1 MANELIAPV
10 KVLVVD
16 DSALVRKVLEEGLRA
31 DPRITVVGTAPD
43 PYVARDLIIRH
54 KPDVLTLDVE
64 MPRMDGVEFL
74 RRLMAQMPI
83 PVVMVSSLT
92 ERGAQA
98 TLDALDA
105 GAVDFVTKPG
115 SQFGGKGLMAMMDEL
130 RQKVKAA
137 ARVRVGIRK
146 ANAAQKA
153 VVKPTSGRALANT
166 TDKVIAL
173 GASTGGTEAIKD
185 VVTSFP
191 ANTPGVVIV
200 QHMPEKFTAMYA
212 ERLDRLCAMEVKEA
226 VDNDRVMPGRILLA
240 PGGMQMR
247 VVRHGGQYRVRCK
260 SGDRVSGHCP
270 SVDVLFESVAEDV
283 GRNAVGAIF
292 TGMGSDGA
300 QGLLKMRSAGAR
312 TVGQD
317 EGSSVVYGMP
327 KVAYERGAVEVQL
340 PLDAMAGKILDLVS

>member
-1 MANELIAPV
+1 MAGPI

-16 DSALVRKVLEEGLRA
+16 DSALVRKVIETGLSA
-31 DPRITVVGTAPD
+31 DPRIVVVGTAPD
-43 PYVARDLIIRH
+43 PYVARDLIVQA

-74 RRLMAQMPI
+74 RRLMSQMPI

-92 ERGAQA
+92 EAGAQA

-115 SQFGGKGLMAMMDEL
+115 SQFGGKGLESMMEEL
-130 RQKVKAA
+130 RTKVKAA
-137 ARVRVGIRK
+137 AKARVSHLRGK
-146 ANAAQKA
+146 TP
-153 VVKPTSGRALANT
+153 VKPIAPLATRAMANT

-173 GASTGGTEAIKD
+173 GASTGGTEALREVIAQ
-185 VVTSFP
+185 FP

-212 ERLDRLCAMEVKEA
+212 DRLNRLCAMEVKEA
-226 VDNDRVMPGRILLA
+226 ADNDRVMPGRVLIA

-247 VVRHGGQYRVRCK
+247 VVRQGGQYRVRCK
-260 SGDRVSGHCP
+260 AGERVSGHCP
-270 SVDVLFESVAEDV
+270 SVDVLFESVATDV

-300 QGLLKMRSAGAR
+300 AGLLKIRQAGAV
-312 TVGQD
+312 TFGQD
-317 EGSSVVYGMP
+317 EATSVVYGMP
-327 KVAYERGAVEVQL
+327 RAAFEKGAVETQV
-340 PLDAMAGKILDLVS
+340 PLDAMAARILDAASR

>member
-1 MANELIAPV
+1 MANPSRAPI

-16 DSALVRKVLEEGLRA
+16 DSALVRQVLEQGLNA
-31 DPRITVVGTAPD
+31 DPAIVVIGTAPD
-43 PYVARDLIIRH
+43 PYVARDLILRD

-92 ERGAQA
+92 ERGAEA
-98 TLDALDA
+98 TLDAMDA

-115 SQFGGKGLMAMMDEL
+115 SQFGMGLPVMMDEL
-130 RQKVKAA
+130 RRKVKAA
-137 ARVRVGIRK
+137 ARVRVGLRPGHPR
-146 ANAAQKA
+146 
-153 VVKPTSGRALANT
+153 PTPRRAPSGRAMTNT

-173 GASTGGTEAIKD
+173 GASTGGTEALKE

-191 ANTPGVVIV
+191 ADAPGVVIV

-212 ERLDRLCAMEVKEA
+212 QRLNTACAMELKEA
-226 VDNDRVMPGRILLA
+226 ADNDRVMPGRILLA
-240 PGGMQMR
+240 PGGMHMR
-247 VVRHGGQYRVRCK
+247 VVRQGGQYRVRCK
-260 SGDRVSGHCP
+260 AGDRVSGHCP
-270 SVDVLFESVAEDV
+270 SVDMLFESVASDV

-292 TGMGSDGA
+292 TGMGADGA
-300 QGLLKMRSAGAR
+300 LGLLKMRQAGAH

-317 EGSSVVYGMP
+317 EATCVVYGRP
-327 KVAYERGAVEVQL
+327 RAAYEKGAVEQQL
-340 PLDAMAGKILDLVS
+340 PLHDMANRILSWVG

>member
-1 MANELIAPV
+1 MPGPI

-16 DSALVRKVLEEGLRA
+16 DSALVRKVIETGLTA
-31 DPRITVVGTAPD
+31 DPRIVVVGTAPD
-43 PYVARDLIIRH
+43 PYVARDLIIQA

-74 RRLMAQMPI
+74 RRLMTQMPI

-92 ERGAQA
+92 EAGAQA

-115 SQFGGKGLMAMMDEL
+115 SQFGGKGLEAMMDEL
-130 RQKVKAA
+130 RTKVRAA
-137 ARVRVGIRK
+137 AKARVGHLRGRTP
-146 ANAAQKA
+146 A
-153 VVKPTSGRALANT
+153 KPATPLTTRAMANT

-173 GASTGGTEAIKD
+173 GASTGGTEALREVIAQ
-185 VVTSFP
+185 FP
-191 ANTPGVVIV
+191 ANTPGVVVV

-212 ERLDRLCAMEVKEA
+212 ERLNRLCAMDVKEA
-226 VDNDRVMPGRILLA
+226 ADNDRIMPGRVLIA

-247 VVRHGGQYRVRCK
+247 VVRQGGQYRVRCK
-260 SGDRVSGHCP
+260 SGERVSGHCP
-270 SVDVLFESVAEDV
+270 SVDVLFESVATDV

-300 QGLLKMRSAGAR
+300 AGLLKIRQAGAA
-312 TVGQD
+312 TFGQD
-317 EGSSVVYGMP
+317 EATSVVYGMP
-327 KVAYERGAVEVQL
+327 RVAFEKGAVEAQV
-340 PLDAMAGKILDLVS
+340 PLDAMAARILDAASR

>member
-1 MANELIAPV
+1 MVNAPNQPIRVLI
-10 KVLVVD
+10 VD
-16 DSALVRKVLEEGLRA
+16 DSALVRKVLEEGLKS
-31 DPRITVVGTAPD
+31 DPRIIVVGTAPD
-43 PYVARDLIIRH
+43 PYVARDMILEH

-74 RRLMAQMPI
+74 RRLMAQMPV

-98 TLDALDA
+98 TLDAMDA

-137 ARVRVGIRK
+137 ARVRVGHRK
-146 ANAAQKA
+146 VNPVRSPVAPVA
-153 VVKPTSGRALANT
+153 GRALANT

-173 GASTGGTEAIKD
+173 GASTGGTEALKE
-185 VVTSFP
+185 VVTKFP

-200 QHMPEKFTAMYA
+200 QHMPEKFTALYA
-212 ERLDRLCAMEVKEA
+212 ARLNTLSAMEVKEA
-226 VDNDRVMPGRILLA
+226 ADNDRIMPGRVLLA
-240 PGGMQMR
+240 PGGMHMR
-247 VVRHGGQYRVRCK
+247 VVRQGGQYRVRCK
-260 SGDRVSGHCP
+260 PGDRVSGHCP

-300 QGLLKMRSAGAR
+300 LGLLKMRQTGAR

-317 EGSSVVYGMP
+317 EATSVVYGMP
-327 KVAYERGAVEVQL
+327 RVAYEKGAVETQL
-340 PLDAMAGKILDLVS
+340 PLEAIADKIMDLIG